1 MMRVCVIGVGYVGLV
16 TGACLAEK
24 GHRVVC
30 VDIDDGKV
38 ARVNRGECPIVEAGL
53 EHLLSRHVG
62 KKFRATTDLEA
73 AVQDSDISFIA
84 VGTPFRDGAI
94 DLRFVEDA
102 ASAVGRTLG
111 RMTDYHVVVVKSTV
125 VPGTTAGT
133 VLPILERESG
143 RTAGRDFGVGMN
155 PEFLTEGTAVDDFM
169 HPDRIVLGG
178 IDERSVKTMEQLY
191 REFDGTPV
199 LTTNTQTAEMI
210 KYASNALL
218 ATMISFSNEI
228 AGLCSSIGHI
238 DVSEVTHGVHLSR
251 YLSLQS
257 GGGERVRAPISSFI
271 EAGCGFGGS
280 CLPKDV
286 NALIAHGRRAGRPMA
301 LLQAVMDVN
310 ASQPDELIALL
321 RRNLGSIQGA
331 TVAVLGL
338 AFKPDTDDVRESP
351 AIPVVR
357 RLVEEGAR
365 VRVHDPVASAA
376 AKELFDDRKVS
387 GHDDLSTALSRVDAV
402 VLVTRWEHYREL
414 PRLFAELDPQPL
426 FVDGRRM
433 LSKQDFDRYDGIGL

>member
-1 MMRVCVIGVGYVGLV
+1 MRVSVIGVGYVGLV
-16 TGACLAEK
+16 TGACLADK
-24 GHRVVC
+24 GHDVVC
-30 VDIDDGKV
+30 VDIDESKV
-38 ARVNRGECPIVEAGL
+38 GRVNRGECPIVEAGL
-53 EHLLSRHVG
+53 PKLLSRHVG
-62 KKFRATTDLEA
+62 RNLRATTDLA
-73 AVQDSDISFIA
+73 SAIQDSDVSFIA
-84 VGTPFRDGAI
+84 VGTPFRGGAI
-94 DLRFVEDA
+94 DLTFVEDA
-102 ASAVGRTLG
+102 ASAIGRALG
-111 RMTDYHVVVVKSTV
+111 RIADYHVVVVKSTV
-125 VPGTTAGT
+125 VPGTTAGA
-133 VLPILERESG
+133 VVPILERESG

-178 IDERSVKTMEQLY
+178 IDERSIKTLELLY
-191 REFDGTPV
+191 REFDDAPV

-228 AGLCSSIGHI
+228 AGLCSSIGEI

-251 YLSLQS
+251 YLSPEARD
-257 GGGERVRAPISSFI
+257 GERVRAPISSFI

-286 NALIAHGRRAGRPMA
+286 NALIAHGRRVGRPMH
-301 LLQAVMDVN
+301 LLQAVMDIN

-321 RRNLGSIQGA
+321 NRNLDSIEGA

-338 AFKPDTDDVRESP
+338 AFKPDTDDVRASP

-357 RLVEEGAR
+357 RLVECGAR
-365 VRVHDPVASAA
+365 VRVHDPVASGA
-376 AKELFDDRKVS
+376 AKHLFDDGNVS
-387 GHDDLSTALSRVDAV
+387 GYDDLPAAVSGADAV

-414 PRLFAELDPQPL
+414 PRLFAGLDPQPL